1 LKLSD
6 KVYIMSQT
14 NKIILTLKKT
24 LKVKG
29 LKYVDV
35 AKHLHISESSIK
47 RQFTHGDISL
57 NRLEKICELVNM
69 EISDLL
75 ELVQI
80 ENMQVEQLTISQER
94 KIVSDTKLML
104 VTVSVMNQL
113 TFDEIYQL
121 YNFEKPELI
130 KLLLQLEKIH
140 LIQLNPNNK
149 IKALISRTFQWQ
161 KNGPIQKYF
170 ENHIQDDFFNCQFNH
185 LGELRIVINGMI
197 STSSNQVMQK
207 KIKQLVQNFSDFAYK
222 DQNISFDRRY
232 GSTMVIAIRP
242 WELSE
247 FAMYRRKINTKVF
260 S

>member
-1 LKLSD
+1 
-6 KVYIMSQT
+6 MSQT
-14 NKIILTLKKT
+14 NKIIETLKKT

-29 LKYVDV
+29 FKYTDV
-35 AKHLHISESSIK
+35 AEHLHISESSIK

-69 EISDLL
+69 DISDLL

-80 ENMQVEQLTISQER
+80 ESLQIEQLSVVQER

-121 YNFEKPELI
+121 YNFEKAELI
-130 KLLLQLEKIH
+130 KLLLQLEKIRF
-140 LIQLNPNNK
+140 IQLNPNNK
-149 IKALISRTFQWQ
+149 IKTLISRTFQWQ
-161 KNGPIQKYF
+161 KNGPIQRYF
-170 ENHIQDDFFNCQFNH
+170 EDHIQDDFFNCQFTH
-185 LGELRIVINGMI
+185 SGELRIVINGML
-197 STSSNQVMQK
+197 STSSNQIMQK

-222 DQNISFDRRY
+222 DQSIGFDRRF
-232 GSTMVIAIRP
+232 GSTMVVAIRP

-247 FAMYRRKINTKVF
+247 FAVYRRKTNTKVYN
-260 S
+260 